1 MVSARSAR
9 RRLLAAARRSPGP
22 CCRQHAVRVVGFA
35 REFEPEIN
43 ALAEALADCF
53 GRIPPFREA
62 AARVATRQSAL
73 VDGFVLGVLDDL
85 VVSSKLLLAGKV
97 PAAGNVMRQVIEGI
111 AMAAMCVS
119 DELLVIERSKKQG
132 AIRARYW
139 EKVWDDDNRVQGHR
153 AVEQLDWNRD
163 VLRFTAVGF
172 HY

>member
-163 VLRFTAVGF
+163 VLRFTAVGV